1 MCKMNVNLIHL
12 FFVKNT
18 QRKGFFIMSKKLV
31 AFFSASGT
39 TKKVAEMIAE
49 EAKADLFEIEPKVPY
64 TKADLDWMNKK
75 SRSSVEM
82 SDKKYRPEIMKKEMD
97 MSSYDEILLGFPIWW
112 YVAPNIINTF
122 LESYDLSGKTVVPF
136 ATSGGSGMG
145 KTNEKLA
152 PSCPGAKLLHGKVF
166 NSYSSKA
173 DFSAWVETLSL

>member
-1 MCKMNVNLIHL
+1 
-12 FFVKNT
+12 
-18 QRKGFFIMSKKLV
+18 MSKKLV

-82 SDKKYRPEIMKKEMD
+82 SDKKYRPEIMKKKMD

-112 YVAPNIINTF
+112 YVAPTIINTF
-122 LESYDLSGKTVVPF
+122 LEGYDLTGKTIIPF
-136 ATSGGSGMG
+136 ATSGGSDIG
-145 KTNEKLA
+145 KTNERLA
-152 PSCPGAKLLHGKVF
+152 PSCKGAKLMDGKVF
-166 NSYSSKA
+166 KGSVGHQELA
-173 DFSAWVETLSL
+173 AWVEGLGL